1 MSSSTDP
8 KIPQRRT
15 RTPLGRAAWPA
26 QRAAWAVEERVVWT
40 GADAMR
46 GVIDDAL
53 WPFERL
59 SWQIRRRAI
68 WPIEDRLRG
77 WSRPAQSALAVALI
91 GAAGAAGV
99 AGAHVAN
106 PGHSD
111 PAALPEPV
119 VKAEPATNNVSIKLG
134 ATEPDSKNNASATL
148 HGAAPTFTPES
159 DSAAAA
165 TADSTTTAAAAA
177 TAVPDSPPG
186 PVVSA
191 PGEAPKAAL
200 KIARQFS
207 DAFVLYEIGNQDPDV
222 MAAFRET
229 AAAPLVKALAER
241 PPRQPASVDVPQAK
255 VLNVVA
261 GPRLGDSLEVSVS
274 LLRVGDTSE
283 LRLNLQHSDS
293 GWLVTDVRG

>member
-1 MSSSTDP
+1 LSSSTNP
-8 KIPQRRT
+8 KISQRRK

-59 SWQIRRRAI
+59 AWQVRRRAI

-91 GAAGAAGV
+91 GAAGAAGI
-99 AGAHVAN
+99 AGAHIAN
-106 PGHSD
+106 PTGNSNGT
-111 PAALPEPV
+111 LPEPV
-119 VKAEPATNNVSIKLG
+119 VKAEPTAKPVSIKLG
-134 ATEPDSKNNASATL
+134 DTEPDSKNNASATL

-159 DSAAAA
+159 DSATAA
-165 TADSTTTAAAAA
+165 ADSTSTTAAAAV
-177 TAVPDSPPG
+177 AVPDTPPG

-200 KIARQFS
+200 KVARQFS
-207 DAFVLYEIGNQDPDV
+207 DAFVLYEIGNQDPEV

-229 AAAPLVKALAER
+229 ATAPLVKALAER
-241 PPRQPASVDVPQAK
+241 PPRQPANVDVPEAK

-261 GPRLGDSLEVSVS
+261 GPRFGDSLEASVS

-283 LRLNLQHSDS
+283 LRLNLEHSDS